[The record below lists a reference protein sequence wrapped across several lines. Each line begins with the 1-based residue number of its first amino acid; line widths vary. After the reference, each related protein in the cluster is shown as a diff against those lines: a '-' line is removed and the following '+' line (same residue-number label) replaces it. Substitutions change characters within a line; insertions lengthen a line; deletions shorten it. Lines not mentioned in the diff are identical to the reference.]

1 MTAGTID
8 FWHPTRRCALHR
20 GKGLAVRTGLLAATG
35 ELYLARQLG
44 LQVAEVGVRAE
55 ERDGSKV
62 RIAIDALAMLGE
74 ALAVRRAA
82 AIGAYDRPERT
93 ERGELPTIGRIP

>member
-55 ERDGSKV
+55 ERDGQQGAD
-62 RIAIDALAMLGE
+62 RD
-74 ALAVRRAA
+74 RRAGNA
-82 AIGAYDRPERT
+82 WGGAK
-93 ERGELPTIGRIP
+93 GRRRLGFLVFSRW